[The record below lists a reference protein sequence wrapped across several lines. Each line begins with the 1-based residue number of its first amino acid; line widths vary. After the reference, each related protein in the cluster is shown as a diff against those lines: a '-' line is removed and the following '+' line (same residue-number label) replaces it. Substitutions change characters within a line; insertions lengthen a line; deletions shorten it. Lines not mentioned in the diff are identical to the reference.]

1 VLTREALDVVAG
13 YLAAT
18 TARQRSRLAGL
29 DELRARNVVA
39 GSQIAALVMQAF
51 GLHQLVLAPWAL
63 REG

>member
-1 VLTREALDVVAG
+1 VLTREALD
-13 YLAAT
+13 
-18 TARQRSRLAGL
+18 
-29 DELRARNVVA
+29 VVA